1 MDLSTKGL
9 RLSLTRRSLSRFAQV
24 VMPAYEVDACHKL
37 MIDRIEDLRSG
48 KIKKLAITTPPRI
61 GKTTLAS
68 IITPAYVLGRNPT
81 ETVITVSYGSEL
93 SESWGRRV
101 RNTLSDA
108 AFRQVYPDCK
118 LSPDS
123 AAAYHFS
130 TTAGGEYS
138 ATGRGGPITG
148 RGASLL
154 VLDDLVKDSSEA
166 NSDIIT
172 RGIIDWLQ
180 HVAFTRL
187 TPNGRVLAVATRWSD
202 RDPMGWMMSQSGWT
216 ILHLPA
222 IAESV
227 NDPMGRKVGEALWP
241 SHYPVEALEQIRAD
255 VGSRVFQCLYQGNV
269 AAAQGTIFKRDW
281 FRYYEQAPAP
291 ENFSRIVQSWD
302 TGYKTGATNDF
313 SVCVTFGETKTGFY
327 LLSLYRGRIEFPELK
342 RKVAELAD
350 SCHPSEIYIED
361 RASGQSLVQELRLA
375 TSFPV
380 IPIKVDR
387 DKESRASACTGYF
400 ESGRIFFPKNA
411 GWLADLED
419 ELASFPGGRF
429 DDCVDAVC
437 PCLNRLRD
445 SGGAYGVLDYHRDI
459 SEGRRKMPG
468 EVRVEGYRRDECPPC
483 PLGVNLDGSKK
494 EGHATRFAP
503 DGKIL
508 CDCGS
513 INGVMPAKTLPGN
526 LCPVEGCEL
535 TRRGIPMKSLPGSK
549 WWCQNHGQFAGVAPA
564 KQMTFAQ
571 YNRGARAR
579 SFGMGQFAINARSD
593 DEISDKISRMFDL
606 ERGRRNGGRP

>member
-1 MDLSTKGL
+1 MDLSPKAL

-108 AFRQVYPDCK
+108 AFQQVYPGCK

-166 NSDIIT
+166 NSDAIT
-172 RGIIDWLQ
+172 RGIVDWLQ

-187 TPNGRVLAVATRWSD
+187 TPNGRVLAVATRWSE
-202 RDPMGWMMSQSGWT
+202 RDPMGWMMSQPGWT

-241 SHYPVEALEQIRAD
+241 SHYPVEALEQIRTD

-269 AAAQGTIFKRDW
+269 AATQGTIFKRDW

-291 ENFSRIVQSWD
+291 ENFSRVVQSWD
-302 TGYKTGATNDF
+302 TAFKTGATNDY
-313 SVCVTFGETKTGFY
+313 SVCATFGESKNGFY
-327 LLSLYRGRIEFPELK
+327 LLSLYRDKIEFPTLK
-342 RKVAELAD
+342 QKVRELAD
-350 SCHPSEIYIED
+350 FWRPSEIYIED
-361 RASGQSLVQELRLA
+361 RASGQSLLSELKVA
-375 TSFPV
+375 TTYPV
-380 IPIKVDR
+380 IAVKSDK
-387 DKESRASACTGYF
+387 DKETRASACTGYF

-429 DDCVDAVC
+429 DDCVDAIC
-437 PCLNRLRD
+437 QCLNKLRD

-459 SEGRRKMPG
+459 SEGKRLMPG
-468 EVRVEGYRRDECPPC
+468 EARVEGYRRNECPPC
-483 PLGVNLDGSKK
+483 PLGVGLDETKK
-494 EGHATRFAP
+494 EGHATRWSP
-503 DGKIL
+503 TWQIL
-508 CDCGS
+508 CDCGAVDG
-513 INGVMPAKTLPGN
+513 IVAPKPRPGN
-526 LCPVEGCEL
+526 LCPAENCEL
-535 TRRGIPMKSLPGSK
+535 AARGIPMVALPGGA
-549 WWCQNHGQFAGVAPA
+549 WLCQNHGQFVGQPLA
-564 KQMTFAQ
+564 KQMTRKQ
-571 YNRGARAR
+571 YNSGARAR
-579 SFGMGQFAINARSD
+579 GFGMGQFAIDAHSD
-593 DEISDKISRMFDL
+593 DEISDKISRIFTLD
-606 ERGRRNGGRP
+606 RDRKN